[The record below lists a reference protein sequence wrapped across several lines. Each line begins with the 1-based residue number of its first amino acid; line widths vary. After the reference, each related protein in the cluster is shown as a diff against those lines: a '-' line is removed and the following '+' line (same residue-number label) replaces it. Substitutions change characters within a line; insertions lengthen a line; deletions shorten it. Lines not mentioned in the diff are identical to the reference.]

1 MAANVVRSVYE
12 LLANTY
18 GVTLMIEDNP
28 EVSQVDTTDVVI
40 LKNNPRRIGMVVIN
54 LSANSVYIRPQM
66 TASAN
71 AGIALVASGGSVSMN
86 CIEDFH
92 LPSLE
97 WHAVASGAGSAIYTV
112 GIVIV

>member
-12 LLANTY
+12 LLSNTY

-28 EVSQVDTTDVVI
+28 EVTEVGEFDVI
-40 LKNNPRRIGMVVIN
+40 IFKNNPRRIGLVVMN
-54 LSANSVYIRPQM
+54 LSTNGIYVRPQM
-66 TASAN
+66 EASAT
-71 AGIALVASGGSVSMN
+71 AGIALVAGGGSLSMN

-92 LPSLE
+92 LPALE
-97 WHAVASGAGSAIYTV
+97 WHAVASGGGSAIYSV

>member
-12 LLANTY
+12 LLSNTY

-28 EVSQVDTTDVVI
+28 EVSQVGTTDVVI
-40 LKNNPRRIGMVVIN
+40 LKNNPRRIGLVIIN
-54 LSANSVYIRPQM
+54 LSANAIYVRPQM
-66 TASAN
+66 TASAT
-71 AGIALVASGGSVSMN
+71 AGIGLVAGGGSLSMN

-97 WHAVASGAGSAIYTV
+97 WHAVASAAGSAIYTV